1 MVRKRLRVRLDLLFK
16 GSDVEV
22 PAAIESHHTLTYQG
36 AKLDEELTL
45 AYYDINKDARL
56 VATSW
61 LVGEGKRARA
71 GGASSEDP
79 NNTSGAAIMDM
90 TDFTMEMKLGVE
102 KIKFNYVEWVAGLT
116 IVQHLELKEVMLEH
130 QRHIMSDST
139 IRKYATFVAIFGE
152 LEV

>member
-1 MVRKRLRVRLDLLFK
+1 MVRKSLRVRLDLLFK

-71 GGASSEDP
+71 GAAASEDP
-79 NNTSGAAIMDM
+79 NTSSGAAIMDM

-102 KIKFNYVEWVAGLT
+102 KIKFNIIEWVAGLT
-116 IVQHLELKEVMLEH
+116 VVQHIELKEVMLEN
-130 QRHIMSDST
+130 QRYIMSDPT